1 MSEAVREMTFEEEAK
16 FYEEEAKAEFAKET
30 EGCEC
35 SRVNCILRRGMR
47 IIHKARKEIE
57 RLCSVVDK
65 TDAAYFQKVDEV
77 DRAKA
82 KAIKEFADLVK
93 KELLLLR
100 KECRKELDNDGV
112 FAIDRARKKVDN
124 LVKEKVGDV

>member
-1 MSEAVREMTFEEEAK
+1 MSDAVREMTFEEEAK

-65 TDAAYFQKVDEV
+65 TDAAYFQKVSDV
-77 DRAKA
+77 DRAKSE
-82 KAIKEFADLVK
+82 AIKEFAERLKQKAFSRYKTFDN
-93 KELLLLR
+93 
-100 KECRKELDNDGV
+100 ECLFEFDGA
-112 FAIDRARKKVDN
+112 FIDN
-124 LVKEKVGDV
+124 LVKEMVGGNDE